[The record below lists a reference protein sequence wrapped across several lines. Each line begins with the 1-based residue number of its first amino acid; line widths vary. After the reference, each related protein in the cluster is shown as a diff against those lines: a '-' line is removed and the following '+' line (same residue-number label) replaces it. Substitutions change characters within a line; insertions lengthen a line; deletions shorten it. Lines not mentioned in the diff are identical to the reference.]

1 MQQEI
6 FGVKK
11 KDKLNGV
18 WKQTRHEVTQNFLQL
33 TLKLHIPKN
42 YKTNA
47 IIIKAKDWKYKTDN
61 CTYYITSSASRQDE
75 LNRALFLATQVG
87 KMEPSCPLGTTHCIP
102 QAKFHQKPYGKSFI
116 DQVCSVK
123 MVEYW
128 PRSFFASLLTSTSSR
143 SINTQKKNLAN
154 IQPSWPQWWWFFEWF
169 SEDFRRLSK
178 LVLKARWTFSDI
190 FQEFPKISK
199 DCQRLSRK
207 NWRCFDDTPTNLSTI

>member
-1 MQQEI
+1 MLWVKLFVEKINPQSDKFATGVGNKGTGDSKRNDSPKNIFHFILKLKIGMQQEI

-102 QAKFHQKPYGKSFI
+102 QAKFHQKPYNKPFI
-116 DQVCSVK
+116 DHVCSVK
-123 MVEYW
+123 MAGYW
-128 PRSFFASLLTSTSSR
+128 PRPFLQVYGPRLRLGPKTH
-143 SINTQKKNLAN
+143 TQKT
-154 IQPSWPQWWWFFEWF
+154 WP
-169 SEDFRRLSK
+169 
-178 LVLKARWTFSDI
+178 
-190 FQEFPKISK
+190 ISSHL
-199 DCQRLSRK
+199 DHTLGQ
-207 NWRCFDDTPTNLSTI
+207 